1 MDGSGSGRSRGS
13 GRSVGNSGPWG
24 EWTAPETKSK
34 PGRKW
39 KCKASRQK
47 DPTSQNRPDQTRPK
61 PDRPSRGWDR
71 MDERGGGWSST
82 IPRFS
87 LGG

>member
-1 MDGSGSGRSRGS
+1 VAVAEAEAEAELAGS

-61 PDRPSRGWDR
+61 PDQAGDGIGWMMRG
-71 MDERGGGWSST
+71 EGVGAA
-82 IPRFS
+82 RFPG
-87 LGG
+87 LA